1 MLVKLTEVCVQGS
14 FTSQKNN
21 YALREIFVN
30 PEHVVMIREEATMR
44 RLNEQTSLVDG
55 LDSGHSFS
63 KVTLDRGQRG
73 EVVVVG
79 SPDAIRQTLN
89 QSRRQVIRG

>member
-1 MLVKLTEVCVQGS
+1 MLVKLTEVCVQGT
-14 FTSQKNN
+14 FTSNTTN

-30 PEHVVMIREEATMR
+30 PEHVVMIREESAMKQ
-44 RLNEQTSLVDG
+44 LNEGENLIEG
-55 LDSGHSFS
+55 LTQGHSFS

-79 SPDAIRQTLN
+79 SPDAIRQALN
-89 QSRRQVIRG
+89 QSRRQVLRG

>member
-1 MLVKLTEVCVQGS
+1 MLVKLTEVCVQGT
-14 FTSQKNN
+14 FTSSTNN

-30 PEHVVMIREEATMR
+30 PEHVVMIREEPAMKQ
-44 RLNEQTSLVDG
+44 LNEGASLIEG
-55 LDSGHSFS
+55 LSVGHSFS

-79 SPDAIRQTLN
+79 SPEAVRETLN
-89 QSRRQVIRG
+89 QSRRQVLRG

>member
-1 MLVKLTEVCVQGS
+1 MLVKLTEVCVQGT
-14 FTSQKNN
+14 FTSNTTN

-30 PEHVVMIREEATMR
+30 PEHVVMIREEAAMKQ
-44 RLNEQTSLVDG
+44 LNEGASLIEG
-55 LDSGHSFS
+55 LSMGHSFS

-79 SPDAIRQTLN
+79 SPDVIRQALN
-89 QSRRQVIRG
+89 ESKRQVLRG